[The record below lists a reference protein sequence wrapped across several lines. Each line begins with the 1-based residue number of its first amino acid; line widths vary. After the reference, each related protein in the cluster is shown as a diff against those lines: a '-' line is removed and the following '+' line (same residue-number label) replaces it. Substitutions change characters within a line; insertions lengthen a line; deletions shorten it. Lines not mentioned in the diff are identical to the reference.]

1 MKNGKGDLMDDK
13 EDEIVINGME
23 CEIERPKKQKQYYSG
38 KKKKHTIKVEF
49 VDSTRQERT
58 TLI

>member
-1 MKNGKGDLMDDK
+1 MDDK

-23 CEIERPKKQKQYYSG
+23 CEIERPKKQKQYYSW

-49 VDSTRQERT
+49 VDSTRQEKT